1 MTVLCSLAE
10 DNPGRLGCFQRG
22 DSDVAVKSN
31 NTQTTGGSF
40 SWMPHTVLCAFI
52 IIHTFNKISLL
63 TLSWSYRENTPTKK
77 YYVPINIYNNK
88 SHSRCVNMSGLSL
101 TYNCYKT
108 VYSRPRHFIN
118 CTCGLRGLKIKLL
131 PSSVLLAF
139 SCLGGDLN
147 HGDDDDDG
155 CSDCLDTITSSNP
168 AWTLMSFW
176 F

>member
-10 DNPGRLGCFQRG
+10 DNPGRLECFQRG

-31 NTQTTGGSF
+31 NTQNAGSSF
-40 SWMPHTVLCAFI
+40 SWMPHAVLCAFI
-52 IIHTFNKISLL
+52 IIHTFNTISLF
-63 TLSWSYRENTPTKK
+63 TLSWSCRENIPTNK
-77 YYVPINIYNNK
+77 YYIPIHIYNNK

-108 VYSRPRHFIN
+108 VYSCPRHFIN
-118 CTCGLRGLKIKLL
+118 CTRGLRGLKIKLP

-147 HGDDDDDG
+147 HDDDDDDG
-155 CSDCLDTITSSNP
+155 CSDCLDTITTSNP
-168 AWTLMSFW
+168 ASTLMSFW

>member
-31 NTQTTGGSF
+31 NIQNAGGSF
-40 SWMPHTVLCAFI
+40 SWMSHTVLCVFLI
-52 IIHTFNKISLL
+52 IMMHTFNTISLL
-63 TLSWSYRENTPTKK
+63 TLSCSYRENTITNK
-77 YYVPINIYNNK
+77 YYISMHIYNNK

-101 TYNCYKT
+101 TYNFYKT
-108 VYSRPRHFIN
+108 AYSRPRIFIN
-118 CTCGLRGLKIKLL
+118 CTCGLRGLKIKLP

-147 HGDDDDDG
+147 RDDDDDDG
-155 CSDCLDTITSSNP
+155 CSDFLDTITSSNP
-168 AWTLMSFW
+168 A
-176 F
+176 